1 MFSPDTFPWG
11 HLRASGTFAPMSQIL
26 QICSHLGSVDLDET
40 FRKENFENTSPTSR
54 LLVFL
59 KFWGQSDECK
69 GIRAQQREL

>member
-11 HLRASGTFAPMSQIL
+11 HLRANGTFAPMSQIL